1 MKERICIICDSFKGS
16 ASSIEVGNAIAKGI
30 QSVSDACETVV
41 LPIADGG
48 EGTVETIINA
58 CDGIYRRIMVTGPYG
73 DKIESKY
80 GIVGTVAY
88 LEVAETSGLT
98 RAPKQ
103 PLQTRYS
110 TSFGLGEQ
118 IVDAIHNGC
127 TRIYIGL
134 GVSATNDGGFGMAQ
148 ALGYRFLDR
157 DNHEVPCDVMQF
169 TNVVTIDDSKLIADL
184 SNIEIL
190 VLTDV
195 QNTICGDQG
204 SSAVFGPQK
213 GVLKEDVLRFDESLY
228 HLTRVME
235 KSSNLDLIQLK
246 GGGAAGGLGVGLV
259 ALTHA
264 HLRSGIDEMMKIL
277 DVEKVISQSDLVITG
292 EGRIDEQT
300 LQGKVPFGIAKI
312 SQKYH
317 KPVIAIVGSQ
327 SMGAYKLYDYGID
340 LILDIVNEPMTL
352 EDAFT
357 KVCELLQL
365 SGIHAYNAWKMI
377 AKYRIE

>member
-16 ASSIEVGNAIAKGI
+16 ASSVEVGNAIAKGI
-30 QSVSDACETVV
+30 ESVSNTCETVV

-58 CDGIYRRIMVTGPYG
+58 CDGIYRRIMVAGPYG

-98 RAPKQ
+98 RVPKQ
-103 PLQTRYS
+103 PLQTRYA

-134 GVSATNDGGFGMAQ
+134 GGSATNDGGFGMAQ
-148 ALGYRFLDR
+148 ALGYRFLDK

-204 SSAVFGPQK
+204 ASAVFGPQK
-213 GVLKEDVLRFDESLY
+213 GVLKEDVLKFDESLY
-228 HLTRVME
+228 HLTKVME

-312 SQKYH
+312 SKKYH
-317 KPVIAIVGSQ
+317 KPLIAIVGSQ
-327 SMGAYKLYDYGID
+327 SMEAYKLYDYGID
-340 LILDIVNEPMTL
+340 LILDIVNEPITL